1 MNTAD
6 LIAAASRISGPMV
19 AQSFSNRQMDGTRI
33 SEIARAAVQL
43 AMEIEKEAR
52 KALSGH

>member
-6 LIAAASRISGPMV
+6 LIAAASRISGPMA
-19 AQSFSNRQMDGTRI
+19 AQSFSNRQMDSTRI

-52 KALSGH
+52 KALSGS